1 MEGETLYEES
11 GKMSANELEYEVLSK
26 EEKREQRR
34 LRRIRNQR
42 IALAA
47 LIGSVLV
54 LAAVII
60 GGIFLV
66 NKQADVKMQQEVEEQ
81 IAELEAETEEVVE
94 EALGDDVLIE
104 ESVEITSNEES
115 DVPEKYDDAKVLD
128 EVVEAIISE
137 MTLEEKVAGL
147 FIVTPE
153 GITGVDTAVQAG
165 DGTKTALEKY
175 PVGGLIYFKKNIQSE
190 EQIKKMV
197 ENSVSYAKYPMFI
210 AVDEEGGVVARLAD
224 GLKLDNVG
232 PMAEIGSTGDATKAY
247 DAMKTVGTYMTSY
260 GFNLDFAPVADVLTN
275 AENSSIG
282 DRSFGTE
289 PTAVAEM
296 VVSAMNGLEETGVT
310 ACVKHFPGLGDA
322 AEDTHNGL
330 AVIDKSLDELKQTEL
345 VPFMAAIEN
354 GANMIMVG
362 HMSLPQVV
370 GDNTP
375 ATMSKEVISDLLRS
389 ELGFNGVV
397 ITDAMNMGAIT
408 EYYGADEA
416 AIRAFKAGADM
427 VLMPEDFKLAYEG
440 VIEAVK
446 DGTISEERINNS
458 LKRVFR
464 IKYADSVGE

>member
-1 MEGETLYEES
+1 
-11 GKMSANELEYEVLSK
+11 MSTNELEYEVLCK

-34 LRRIRNQR
+34 QRRIRNQR
-42 IALAA
+42 IALAG
-47 LIGSVLV
+47 LLGSVLI
-54 LAAVII
+54 LIAVVV
-60 GGIFLV
+60 GAIFV
-66 NKQADVKMQQEVEEQ
+66 INKQAEVQMQQEVEEQ
-81 IAELEAETEEVVE
+81 LAEMEAEEEMAEEMVEDVLVEEV
-94 EALGDDVLIE
+94 IE
-104 ESVEITSNEES
+104 EVADEETE
-115 DVPEKYDDAKVLD
+115 VPEKYDDAKVLD
-128 EVVEAIISE
+128 EVVEAVISE

-147 FIVTPE
+147 FVVTPE
-153 GITGVDTAVQAG
+153 GITGVDTAIQAG

-190 EQIKKMV
+190 EQIKKMI
-197 ENSVSYAKYPMFI
+197 ENSVSYNKYPMFI
-210 AVDEEGGVVARLAD
+210 AVDEEGGKVARLAD
-224 GLKLDNVG
+224 ALTLENIG
-232 PMAEIGSTGDATKAY
+232 PMSEIGSTGDSNKAY
-247 DAMKTVGTYMTSY
+247 EAMKTVGTYLTSY
-260 GFNLDFAPVADVLTN
+260 GFNLNFAPVADVLTN
-275 AENSSIG
+275 EDNESIG
-282 DRSFGTE
+282 DRSFSSD
-289 PTAVAEM
+289 PSVVAGM
-296 VVSAMNGLEETGVT
+296 VTSAMNGLEEVGVT

-322 AEDTHNGL
+322 SEDTHNGL

-345 VPFMAAIEN
+345 VPFISAIEN

-370 GDNTP
+370 GNNTP

-458 LKRVFR
+458 LKRVYR

>member
-1 MEGETLYEES
+1 
-11 GKMSANELEYEVLSK
+11 MSTNELEYEVLCK

-34 LRRIRNQR
+34 QRRIRNQR
-42 IALAA
+42 IALAG
-47 LIGSVLV
+47 LLGSVLI
-54 LAAVII
+54 LIAVVV
-60 GGIFLV
+60 GAIFV
-66 NKQADVKMQQEVEEQ
+66 INKQAEVQMQQEVEEQ
-81 IAELEAETEEVVE
+81 LAEMEAEEEMAEEMVEDVLVEEV
-94 EALGDDVLIE
+94 IE
-104 ESVEITSNEES
+104 EVADEETE
-115 DVPEKYDDAKVLD
+115 VPEKYDDAKVLD
-128 EVVEAIISE
+128 EVVEAVISE

-147 FIVTPE
+147 FVVTPE
-153 GITGVDTAVQAG
+153 GITGVDTAIQAG

-190 EQIKKMV
+190 EQIKKMI
-197 ENSVSYAKYPMFI
+197 ENSVSYNKYPMFI
-210 AVDEEGGVVARLAD
+210 AVDEEGGKVARLAD
-224 GLKLDNVG
+224 ALTLENIG
-232 PMAEIGSTGDATKAY
+232 PMAEIGSTGDSNKAY
-247 DAMKTVGTYMTSY
+247 EAMKTVGTYLTSH
-260 GFNLDFAPVADVLTN
+260 GFNLNFAPVADVLTN
-275 AENSSIG
+275 EDNESIG
-282 DRSFGTE
+282 DRSFSSD
-289 PTAVAEM
+289 PSVVAGM
-296 VVSAMNGLEETGVT
+296 VTSAMNGLEEVGVT

-322 AEDTHNGL
+322 SEDTHNGL

-345 VPFMAAIEN
+345 VPFISAIEN

-370 GDNTP
+370 GNNTP

-458 LKRVFR
+458 LKRVYR

>member
-1 MEGETLYEES
+1 
-11 GKMSANELEYEVLSK
+11 MSTNELEYEVLSK

-34 LRRIRNQR
+34 QRRIRNQR
-42 IALAA
+42 IALAG
-47 LIGSVLV
+47 LLGSVLI
-54 LAAVII
+54 LIAVIFGAVFVI
-60 GGIFLV
+60 
-66 NKQADVKMQQEVEEQ
+66 NKQAEVKMQQEFEEQLAQMEAVEE
-81 IAELEAETEEVVE
+81 IVE
-94 EALGDDVLIE
+94 EAVEDVLAE
-104 ESVEITSNEES
+104 EVIVEEATDVETA
-115 DVPEKYDDAKVLD
+115 VPEKYDDAKVLD

-153 GITGVDTAVQAG
+153 GITGVDTAIQAG

-190 EQIKKMV
+190 EQIKKMI
-197 ENSVSYAKYPMFI
+197 ENSISYNKYPMFI
-210 AVDEEGGVVARLAD
+210 AVDEEGGKVARLAD
-224 GLKLDNVG
+224 ALKLENIG
-232 PMAEIGSTGDATKAY
+232 PMAEIGSTGDSNKAY
-247 DAMKTVGTYMTSY
+247 EAMKTVGTYLMSY
-260 GFNLDFAPVADVLTN
+260 GFNLNFAPVADVLTN
-275 AENSSIG
+275 EDNASIG
-282 DRSFGTE
+282 DRSFGSD
-289 PTAVAEM
+289 PSVVAGM
-296 VVSAMNGLEETGVT
+296 VTSAMNGLEEVGII

-322 AEDTHNGL
+322 LEDTHNGL

-345 VPFMAAIEN
+345 VPFISAIEN

-370 GDNTP
+370 GNNTP

>member
-1 MEGETLYEES
+1 
-11 GKMSANELEYEVLSK
+11 MSTNELEYENLSK

-34 LRRIRNQR
+34 QRRIRNQR
-42 IALAA
+42 IALAG
-47 LIGSVLV
+47 LLGSVLI
-54 LAAVII
+54 LIAVVVGAVFVI
-60 GGIFLV
+60 
-66 NKQADVKMQQEVEEQ
+66 NKQAEVKMQQEFEEQ
-81 IAELEAETEEVVE
+81 LAQMEAEEEIAEEVVE
-94 EALGDDVLIE
+94 DVLAE
-104 ESVEITSNEES
+104 EVIVEEATDVETA
-115 DVPEKYDDAKVLD
+115 VPEKYDDAKVLD

-147 FIVTPE
+147 FVVTPE
-153 GITGVDTAVQAG
+153 GITGVDTAIQAG

-190 EQIKKMV
+190 EQIKKMI
-197 ENSVSYAKYPMFI
+197 ENSVSYNKYPMFI
-210 AVDEEGGVVARLAD
+210 AVDEEGGKVTRLAD
-224 GLKLDNVG
+224 ALKLENIG
-232 PMAEIGSTGDATKAY
+232 PMAEIGSTGDSNKAY
-247 DAMKTVGTYMTSY
+247 EAMKTVGTYLTSY
-260 GFNLDFAPVADVLTN
+260 GFNLNFAPVADVLTN
-275 AENSSIG
+275 ENNASIG
-282 DRSFGTE
+282 DRSFSSDPSVVSG
-289 PTAVAEM
+289 M
-296 VVSAMNGLEETGVT
+296 VTSAMNGLEEVGVT

-322 AEDTHNGL
+322 LEDTHNGL

-345 VPFMAAIEN
+345 VPFISAIEN

-370 GDNTP
+370 GNNTP

-427 VLMPEDFKLAYEG
+427 VLMPEDFELAYEG
-440 VIEAVK
+440 VIAAVK

>member
-1 MEGETLYEES
+1 
-11 GKMSANELEYEVLSK
+11 MSTNEVEYEVLSK

-34 LRRIRNQR
+34 QRRIRNQR
-42 IALAA
+42 IALAG
-47 LIGSVLV
+47 LLGSLLV
-54 LAAVII
+54 LIAVVVAAFFVI
-60 GGIFLV
+60 
-66 NKQADVKMQQEVEEQ
+66 NKQAEIKMQQEFEEQ
-81 IAELEAETEEVVE
+81 LAQMEAEEAITEEAVE
-94 EALGDDVLIE
+94 DVLAE
-104 ESVEITSNEES
+104 EVDEEVA
-115 DVPEKYDDAKVLD
+115 DAETAVPETYDDAKVLD
-128 EVVEAIISE
+128 EVVEAIIAE

-147 FIVTPE
+147 FVVTPE

-175 PVGGLIYFKKNIQSE
+175 PVGGLVYFKKNIQSE
-190 EQIKKMV
+190 EQIKKMI
-197 ENSVSYAKYPMFI
+197 ENSVSYNKYPMFI
-210 AVDEEGGVVARLAD
+210 AVDEEGGKVTRLAD
-224 GLKLDNVG
+224 DLKLDNIG
-232 PMAEIGSTGDATKAY
+232 PMAEIGSTGDSNNAY
-247 DAMKTVGTYMTSY
+247 EAMKTVGTYLTSH
-260 GFNLDFAPVADVLTN
+260 GFNLNFAPVADVLTN
-275 AENSSIG
+275 EDNESIG
-282 DRSFGTE
+282 DRSFSSD
-289 PTAVAEM
+289 PSVVAGM
-296 VVSAMNGLEETGVT
+296 VTSAMNGLEEVGVT

-322 AEDTHNGL
+322 SEDTHNGL

-345 VPFMAAIEN
+345 VPFISAIEN

>member
-1 MEGETLYEES
+1 
-11 GKMSANELEYEVLSK
+11 MSTNEVEYEVLSK

-34 LRRIRNQR
+34 QRRIRNQR
-42 IALAA
+42 IALAG
-47 LIGSVLV
+47 LLGSLLV
-54 LAAVII
+54 LIAVVVTAFFVI
-60 GGIFLV
+60 
-66 NKQADVKMQQEVEEQ
+66 NKQAEIKMQQEFEEQ
-81 IAELEAETEEVVE
+81 LAQMEAEEAITEEAVE
-94 EALGDDVLIE
+94 DVLAE
-104 ESVEITSNEES
+104 EVDEEVA
-115 DVPEKYDDAKVLD
+115 DAETAVPETYDDAKVLD
-128 EVVEAIISE
+128 EVVEAIIAE

-147 FIVTPE
+147 FVVTPE

-175 PVGGLIYFKKNIQSE
+175 PVGGLVYFKKNIQSE
-190 EQIKKMV
+190 EQIKKMI
-197 ENSVSYAKYPMFI
+197 ENSVSYNKYPMFI
-210 AVDEEGGVVARLAD
+210 AVDEEGGKVTRLAD
-224 GLKLDNVG
+224 ALKLDNIG
-232 PMAEIGSTGDATKAY
+232 PMAEIGSTGYSNNAY
-247 DAMKTVGTYMTSY
+247 EAMKTVGTYLTSH
-260 GFNLDFAPVADVLTN
+260 GFNLNFAPVADVLTN
-275 AENSSIG
+275 EDNESIG
-282 DRSFGTE
+282 DRSFSSD
-289 PTAVAEM
+289 PSVVAGM
-296 VVSAMNGLEETGVT
+296 VTSAMNGLEEVGVT

-322 AEDTHNGL
+322 SEDTHNGL

-345 VPFMAAIEN
+345 VPFISAIEN

-440 VIEAVK
+440 VIAAVK

>member
-1 MEGETLYEES
+1 
-11 GKMSANELEYEVLSK
+11 MSTNDLEYEVLTK

-42 IALAA
+42 IALAG
-47 LIGSVLV
+47 LLGSVV
-54 LAAVII
+54 LLIAVVV
-60 GGIFLV
+60 GGIFFV
-66 NKQADVKMQQEVEEQ
+66 NKQAEVKMQQEFEEQ
-81 IAELEAETEEVVE
+81 LAVIEMEEEITEENVVEDVLAEEVIEEEVTDEETE
-94 EALGDDVLIE
+94 
-104 ESVEITSNEES
+104 T
-115 DVPEKYDDAKVLD
+115 PEKYDDAKVLD

-147 FIVTPE
+147 FVVAPE

-190 EQIKKMV
+190 EQIKKMI
-197 ENSVSYAKYPMFI
+197 ENSVSYCKYPMFI
-210 AVDEEGGVVARLAD
+210 AVDEEGGKVARLAD
-224 GLKLDNVG
+224 ALKLENVG
-232 PMAEIGSTGDATKAY
+232 PMADIGIGGDTNKSY
-247 DAMKTVGTYMTSY
+247 EAMKTVGTYLTSY

-275 AENSSIG
+275 KDNTSIG
-282 DRSFGTE
+282 DRSFGSD
-289 PTAVAEM
+289 PNVVAGMVTA
-296 VVSAMNGLEETGVT
+296 AMNGLEETGVT
-310 ACVKHFPGLGDA
+310 ACIKHFPGLGDA

-345 VPFMAAIEN
+345 VPFISAIEN

-362 HMSLPQVV
+362 HMSLPQIT

-375 ATMSKEVISDLLRS
+375 ATMSKEVISELLRS

-440 VIEAVK
+440 VIAAVK
-446 DGTISEERINNS
+446 DGTISEDRINNS

>member
-1 MEGETLYEES
+1 
-11 GKMSANELEYEVLSK
+11 MSTNELEYEKLSK

-34 LRRIRNQR
+34 QRRIRNQR
-42 IALAA
+42 IAIAGL
-47 LIGSVLV
+47 LGSVLI
-54 LAAVII
+54 LIAVVVGAVFVI
-60 GGIFLV
+60 
-66 NKQADVKMQQEVEEQ
+66 NKQAEVKMQQEFEEQ
-81 IAELEAETEEVVE
+81 LAQMEAEEEIAEEAVEDVLAEEVIVE
-94 EALGDDVLIE
+94 EATDVETAVL
-104 ESVEITSNEES
+104 
-115 DVPEKYDDAKVLD
+115 EKNDDAKVLD

-147 FIVTPE
+147 FVVTPE
-153 GITGVDTAVQAG
+153 GITGVDTAIQAG

-190 EQIKKMV
+190 EQIKKMI
-197 ENSVSYAKYPMFI
+197 ENSVSYNKYPMFI
-210 AVDEEGGVVARLAD
+210 AVDEEGGKVARLAD
-224 GLKLDNVG
+224 ALTLENIG
-232 PMAEIGSTGDATKAY
+232 PMAEIGSTGDSNKAY
-247 DAMKTVGTYMTSY
+247 EAMKTVGTYLTSY
-260 GFNLDFAPVADVLTN
+260 GFNLNFAPVADVLTN
-275 AENSSIG
+275 EDNASIG
-282 DRSFGTE
+282 DRSFSSD
-289 PTAVAEM
+289 PSVVAGM
-296 VVSAMNGLEETGVT
+296 VTSAMNGLEEVGVT

-322 AEDTHNGL
+322 SEDTHNGL

-345 VPFMAAIEN
+345 VPFISAIEN

-370 GDNTP
+370 GNNTP

>member
-1 MEGETLYEES
+1 
-11 GKMSANELEYEVLSK
+11 MSTNELEYEVLSK

-47 LIGSVLV
+47 LTGSVLI
-54 LAAVII
+54 LAAVIA

-66 NKQADVKMQQEVEEQ
+66 NKQADEKMQQEVEEQ
-81 IAELEAETEEVVE
+81 LAELEAETEDVIE
-94 EALGDDVLIE
+94 ETLGDDVIIE
-104 ESVEITSNEES
+104 EEATSNEETEIA
-115 DVPEKYDDAKVLD
+115 EKYNDAKVLD

-147 FIVTPE
+147 FVVTPE
-153 GITGVDTAVQAG
+153 GITGVDTALQAG

-190 EQIKKMV
+190 DQIKKMV

-232 PMAEIGSTGDATKAY
+232 PMAEIGSTGDTAKAY
-247 DAMKTVGTYMTSY
+247 EAMKTVGTYMTSY
-260 GFNLDFAPVADVLTN
+260 GFNLNFAPVADVLTN

-289 PTAVAEM
+289 PTAVAGM

-322 AEDTHNGL
+322 SEDTHNGL
-330 AVIDKSLDELKQTEL
+330 AVIDKSLDELKQNEL
-345 VPFMAAIEN
+345 IPFVEAIEN

-446 DGTISEERINNS
+446 DGTISEDRINNS

>member
-1 MEGETLYEES
+1 
-11 GKMSANELEYEVLSK
+11 MSTNELEYENLSK

-34 LRRIRNQR
+34 QRRIRNQR
-42 IALAA
+42 IALAG
-47 LIGSVLV
+47 LLGSVLI
-54 LAAVII
+54 LIAVVVGAVFVI
-60 GGIFLV
+60 
-66 NKQADVKMQQEVEEQ
+66 NKQAEVKMQQEFEEQ
-81 IAELEAETEEVVE
+81 LAQMEAEEEIAEEAVEDVLAEEVIVE
-94 EALGDDVLIE
+94 EATDVE
-104 ESVEITSNEES
+104 TA
-115 DVPEKYDDAKVLD
+115 VPEKNDDAKVLD

-147 FIVTPE
+147 FVVTPE
-153 GITGVDTAVQAG
+153 GITGVDTAIQAG

-190 EQIKKMV
+190 EQIKKMI
-197 ENSVSYAKYPMFI
+197 ENSVSYNKYPMFI
-210 AVDEEGGVVARLAD
+210 AVDEEGGKVTRLAD
-224 GLKLDNVG
+224 ALKLENIG
-232 PMAEIGSTGDATKAY
+232 PMAEIGSTGDSNKAY
-247 DAMKTVGTYMTSY
+247 EAMKTVGTYLTNY
-260 GFNLDFAPVADVLTN
+260 GFNLNFAPVADVLTN
-275 AENSSIG
+275 EDNASIG
-282 DRSFGTE
+282 DRSFSSDPSVVSG
-289 PTAVAEM
+289 M
-296 VVSAMNGLEETGVT
+296 VTSAMNGLEEVGVT

-322 AEDTHNGL
+322 LEDTHNGL

-345 VPFMAAIEN
+345 VPFISAIEN

-427 VLMPEDFKLAYEG
+427 VLMPEDFELAYEG
-440 VIEAVK
+440 VIAAVK